1 MAGSGKKI
9 FIKAYKRSDG
19 TKVKGH
25 SSRPKGR
32 KSRGGSKRKSSKS
45 STKSSRKLVCTP
57 PKSMRVRSY
66 KRSNGKRVKA
76 HCSKPRGG
84 RRVRVDLGGLGN
96 MTLLKGANQDQKY
109 PDEDEDEIPMPILTP
124 CSDLNQG
131 ECNDALDQNKLRRC
145 RVNFKTRLCEDL
157 PEEFRER
164 ATYQIGGSATY
175 TPYQAG
181 ERVRLS
187 REQIR
192 PYQREEEERR
202 LNMLIDNSERDIQ
215 EGKRL
220 LREIDEVLKK

>member
-1 MAGSGKKI
+1 MAGSAKKI
-9 FIKAYKRSDG
+9 YIKPYKRSDG

-45 STKSSRKLVCTP
+45 SKKLVCTP

-84 RRVRVDLGGLGN
+84 RRVRVELGDLGN
-96 MTLLKGANQDQKY
+96 TTLLRGANQDRKY
-109 PDEDEDEIPMPILTP
+109 SEDEEEEDEMSMPILTP
-124 CSDLNQG
+124 CKDLNQG
-131 ECNDALDQNKLRRC
+131 ECNDAFDRNNLRRC

-164 ATYQIGGSATY
+164 ATYQVGGSATY

-181 ERVRLS
+181 ERASLS

-220 LREIDEVLKK
+220 LREIDQVLKK